1 MNRTK
6 HQGRWGGRALNLET
20 GAGVPPAGRTD
31 AEALDQVGVQK
42 VALPLPLQE
51 AYSQPVCS
59 PSSCLP

>member
-1 MNRTK
+1 M
-6 HQGRWGGRALNLET
+6 GRALYLET

-31 AEALDQVGVQK
+31 AEALNQVGVQK

-51 AYSQPVCS
+51 AYSQPVSS